1 MIDYSKGKIYMLE
14 PATSYEEGEIYYGST
29 TQPLFK
35 RLNQHKK
42 FDCKSKILFEKYG
55 IESIKIILIKNFS
68 CNNKEELHAEEA
80 KFIRENKCVN
90 LRIPRRTRKEYQED
104 NKENIKVSKK
114 NYNEA
119 NKEKIKEYYE
129 KIKDKVKEYQ
139 EVYYQTNKDKI
150 KEINKK
156 YREKNKEEISKQKKE
171 YRKS

>member
-1 MIDYSKGKIYMLE
+1 MLE

-55 IESIKIILIKNFS
+55 IESIKINLIKIFS

-90 LRIPRRTRKEYQED
+90 LRIPRRTRKEYRED

-114 NYNEA
+114 IYNEA

-150 KEINKK
+150 KEIHKNIEKK
-156 YREKNKEEISKQKKE
+156 IKNKYQSKGKNIEKKIKK
-171 YRKS
+171 R